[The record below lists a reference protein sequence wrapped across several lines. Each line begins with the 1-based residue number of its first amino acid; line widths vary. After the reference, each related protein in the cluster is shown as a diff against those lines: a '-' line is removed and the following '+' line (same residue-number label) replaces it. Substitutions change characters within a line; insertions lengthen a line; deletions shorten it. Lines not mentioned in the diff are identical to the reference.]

1 MHLNLIKMAYKAVIV
16 GASGLIGRHLVNN
29 LLLSKEYTEVT
40 SLARKK
46 VPIHSSKLK
55 QIIVDFDRLDE
66 YAEHINGRAIFCC
79 LGTTLNKTP
88 NLDEYRRIDHDYP
101 VIMAELGLQ
110 NGVEQFHLVS
120 SIGADPNSSSFYPQL
135 KGETEED
142 VKKVGITRLHI
153 YRPSLLVGARTESRK
168 LERIAIKLMVMLN
181 PLLIGP
187 FKKYR
192 SIEAKTVA
200 QAIFK
205 QSLKKTKEG
214 VFTYPSDQIKKL
226 A

>member
-29 LLLSKEYTEVT
+29 LLLSQEYTEVT

-55 QIIVDFDRLDE
+55 QIIIDFDRVDD
-66 YAEHINGRAIFCC
+66 YAEHINGRVIFCC
-79 LGTTLNKTP
+79 LGSTRDKTP
-88 NLDEYRRIDHDYP
+88 DLNEYRKIDHDYA
-101 VIMAELGLQ
+101 VKMAEIGLK
-110 NGVEQFHLVS
+110 NGIEQYHLVS
-120 SIGADPNSSSFYPQL
+120 SIGADPDSANFYTKL

-142 VKKVGITRLHI
+142 VKKVGLHSLHI
-153 YRPSLLVGARTESRK
+153 YRPSILVGARTESRR
-168 LERIAIKLMVMLN
+168 LERIAIKLMVMFN

-187 FKKYR
+187 LKKYR

-200 QAIFK
+200 QAMFK
-205 QSLKKTKEG
+205 QSLKKNKEG
-214 VFTYPSDQIKKL
+214 VFIYPSDQIKKL